1 MKTLKDFF
9 NSIRGGEFLEEINNN
24 RSRSWYGDSITRSD
38 VYQSASDLLEDKLDS
53 FIKDKDKYSDTYEII
68 SNRWNYNTKNRSISV
83 FLKKGNVKEYIFGV
97 TLIVTCKKEGG
108 DFKAAKIELDYFVNK
123 EEYLTYSFDE
133 IFNHFLNV
141 TYKVKEEENKI
152 INAKA
157 KEELKEYIKS
167 NILDK
172 LQNGE
177 EISIYSFDLNKL
189 INNYNKTL

>member
-9 NSIRGGEFLEEINNN
+9 NSIKGGEFLEEINNN
-24 RSRSWYGDSITRSD
+24 RSRSWYVGSITKSD
-38 VYQSASDLLEDKLDS
+38 VYISASDLLEDKLDS
-53 FIKDKDKYSDTYEII
+53 FIKDKDKYSDSYEIV
-68 SNRWNYNTKNRSISV
+68 SNRYSCNTKNRSVSIY
-83 FLKKGNVKEYIFGV
+83 LKKGNVKEYIFGV
-97 TLIVTCKKEGG
+97 TLVVTCKKEER
-108 DFKAAKIELDYFVNK
+108 DFKASKIELDYFVNK

-133 IFNHFLNV
+133 IFNYFLNV

-177 EISIYSFDLNKL
+177 EISIYSFDLSNL
-189 INNYNKTL
+189 IKNYNKTL

>member
-9 NSIRGGEFLEEINNN
+9 NSIKGGEFLEEINNN
-24 RSRSWYGDSITRSD
+24 RSRSWYGGHITKSD
-38 VYQSASDLLEDKLDS
+38 VYLSADDLLEDKLDS

-68 SNRWNYNTKNRSISV
+68 SDRWNYNTKNRSISV
-83 FLKKGNVKEYIFGV
+83 LLKKGNVKECIFGV
-97 TLIVTCKKEGG
+97 TLIVTCKKEEG
-108 DFKAAKIELDYFVNK
+108 DFKAAKIELNYFVNK

-177 EISIYSFDLNKL
+177 EISIYSFDLSKL